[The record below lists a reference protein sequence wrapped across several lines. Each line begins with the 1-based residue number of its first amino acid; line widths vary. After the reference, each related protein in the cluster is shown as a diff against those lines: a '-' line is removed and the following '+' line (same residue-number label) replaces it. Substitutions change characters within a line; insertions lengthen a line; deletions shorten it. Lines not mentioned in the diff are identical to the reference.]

1 MCKYISKSVKKL
13 LVEICQVVHSG
24 NKRKYA
30 KYPWKIHAIFP
41 FLLDVLF
48 CGRAHRNFL
57 VEFCCC
63 VLSLFLRSWKCKL
76 RMTHLTFL
84 LGKLWEAFFFAR
96 RDYCHW
102 IWFWSLL
109 RDRSSMIDSMQN
121 MSLVIMWQKDW
132 CKKVDHVKPKPSFKN
147 TWASKEQKHHE
158 HHPVSVTREDI
169 QRRENLVTKP
179 LPIKIKTSQLN
190 LRSNGTN
197 FPKDNR
203 NE

>member
-84 LGKLWEAFFFAR
+84 LGKLWEAFFFCQKRLLSLDLILIPLKRPQQHDWLNAKYVAR
-96 RDYCHW
+96 NH
-102 IWFWSLL
+102 
-109 RDRSSMIDSMQN
+109 
-121 MSLVIMWQKDW
+121 
-132 CKKVDHVKPKPSFKN
+132 
-147 TWASKEQKHHE
+147 
-158 HHPVSVTREDI
+158 
-169 QRRENLVTKP
+169 VTKR
-179 LPIKIKTSQLN
+179 LMQESWSCET
-190 LRSNGTN
+190 
-197 FPKDNR
+197 
-203 NE
+203 

>member
-1 MCKYISKSVKKL
+1 MYFFVDAPIVISWWDSVAPYL
-13 LVEICQVVHSG
+13 ACWEVGSANSEW
-24 NKRKYA
+24 RT
-30 KYPWKIHAIFP
+30 W
-41 FLLDVLF
+41 LF
-48 CGRAHRNFL
+48 CWGNF
-57 VEFCCC
+57 E
-63 VLSLFLRSWKCKL
+63 K
-76 RMTHLTFL
+76 H
-84 LGKLWEAFFFAR
+84 FFVR

-190 LRSNGTN
+190 LRINGTN